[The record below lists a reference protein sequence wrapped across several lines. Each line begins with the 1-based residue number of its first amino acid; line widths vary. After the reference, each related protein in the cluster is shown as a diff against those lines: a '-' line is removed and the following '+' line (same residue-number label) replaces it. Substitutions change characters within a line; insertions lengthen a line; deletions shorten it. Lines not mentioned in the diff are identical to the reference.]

1 MPVSPIIRIKCI
13 YTEELLLIAIA
24 YLKAD
29 LKALF
34 STQYS
39 RRSHYR
45 GLANVATEEQKN
57 QSSEQEPEELLEQ
70 ESAEGVGEL
79 DAASLNEAL
88 QQAKDQT
95 LRTLAEM
102 QNLRRRVDRD
112 VENAHKF
119 ALEKFVGEL
128 LPVVDNLE
136 RALAAIDA
144 DEEHLAAV
152 REGIELTL
160 KSFLGVLDGHKVKQ
174 IEPTGEHF
182 NPDFHQAISMVPSP
196 DVAENTV
203 MEVFQKGYTLN
214 DRLVRPAMVVV
225 SKGVE

>member
-1 MPVSPIIRIKCI
+1 M
-13 YTEELLLIAIA
+13 
-24 YLKAD
+24 
-29 LKALF
+29 
-34 STQYS
+34 
-39 RRSHYR
+39 
-45 GLANVATEEQKN
+45 ATEDQATPG
-57 QSSEQEPEELLEQ
+57 SEQEPEEVLEQ
-70 ESAEGVGEL
+70 EGAAGEEAVAEL
-79 DAASLNEAL
+79 DTEALNEAL

-95 LRTLAEM
+95 LRTQAEM

-136 RALAAIDA
+136 RALSTLDA
-144 DEEHLAAV
+144 DDENLSGA

-174 IEPTGEHF
+174 VEPAGEPF
-182 NPDFHQAISMVPSP
+182 NPDFHQAISMVPNP
-196 DVAENTV
+196 DVAANTV
-203 MEVFQKGYTLN
+203 IEVFQKGYTLN

-225 SKGVE
+225 SKGAA

>member
-1 MPVSPIIRIKCI
+1 M
-13 YTEELLLIAIA
+13 
-24 YLKAD
+24 
-29 LKALF
+29 
-34 STQYS
+34 
-39 RRSHYR
+39 
-45 GLANVATEEQKN
+45 ATEDQEKPG
-57 QSSEQEPEELLEQ
+57 SEQEPEERLEQ
-70 ESAEGVGEL
+70 AAAAESEDGAAEL
-79 DAASLNEAL
+79 DAGALSEAL

-95 LRTLAEM
+95 LRTQAEM

-136 RALAAIDA
+136 RALAAIDS
-144 DEEHLAAV
+144 DEGHLASV

-160 KSFLGVLDGHKVKQ
+160 KSFHGVLEGHKVKQ
-174 IEPTGEHF
+174 VEPTGEVF
-182 NPDFHQAISMVPSP
+182 NPDFHQAISMLPNP
-196 DVAENTV
+196 DVAANTV

-225 SKGVE
+225 SKGSE

>member
-1 MPVSPIIRIKCI
+1 M
-13 YTEELLLIAIA
+13 
-24 YLKAD
+24 
-29 LKALF
+29 
-34 STQYS
+34 
-39 RRSHYR
+39 
-45 GLANVATEEQKN
+45 ATEDQDAPGT
-57 QSSEQEPEELLEQ
+57 EQEPEELQEERQEQ
-70 ESAEGVGEL
+70 EAAAEGEEGAAEL
-79 DAASLNEAL
+79 DVAALNEAL

-95 LRTLAEM
+95 LRTQAEM

-136 RALAAIDA
+136 RALEALAG
-144 DEEHLAAV
+144 DENLTAS

-160 KSFLGVLDGHKVKQ
+160 KSFLGVLEGHKVKQ
-174 IEPTGEHF
+174 VEPTGEHF
-182 NPDFHQAISMVPSP
+182 NPDFHQAISMVPNP
-196 DVAENTV
+196 DVAANTV

-225 SKGVE
+225 SKGAE